1 MAVAARR
8 PSAPPLRKLLR
19 HDRSLGTRFVAGT
32 DEAGRGAL
40 AGPLVAAGVLL
51 EPDALT
57 RRARKALTYLD
68 DSKRLTPRMREEL
81 LPHVLAVARRVT
93 VVSVPVPSID
103 DGGVHRANLA
113 ALARALGNLEAPDG
127 TPHLVDGFRLPGL
140 AREHTAIVDGDE
152 KSAAIAAASIV
163 AKVMRD
169 RTMAALG
176 LVHPVYGFAQHAG
189 YGTPAHLAAL
199 RVHGPCEAHRR
210 SFAPCAQLELLTI

>member
-1 MAVAARR
+1 VRDR
-8 PSAPPLRKLLR
+8 SRTLGRLLR
-19 HDRSLGTRFVAGT
+19 HDRALGATLVAGA
-32 DEAGRGAL
+32 DEAGRGAI
-40 AGPLVAAGVLL
+40 AGPLFAAGVLL

-57 RRARKALTYLD
+57 RRSRKALAYLD

-93 VVSVPVPSID
+93 VVAVPVPSID

-113 ALARALGNLEAPDG
+113 ALARALGNLDAPEG

-140 AREHTAIVDGDE
+140 ARAHTAIVDGDE

-169 RTMAALG
+169 RTMGALG
-176 LVHPVYGFAQHAG
+176 LVHPVYGFEQHAG

-199 RVHGPCEAHRR
+199 RVHGPCAAHRR